1 VSCASSLKRM
11 SSQNL
16 SSLDRRNQQVRGG
29 ATCVTT
35 LKNSTTSVSKL
46 KKRPKTVSST
56 TLINF
61 QTIDRSRL
69 FRSNCAN
76 LLFNRCRHRVRKK
89 INKNCKKVKLLH
101 RDNTA
106 NASHKQVWFRQVLNS
121 SCVKISPCRVA
132 V

>member
-1 VSCASSLKRM
+1 MSCASSLKPM

-16 SSLDRRNQQVRGG
+16 FSLDIRSQQVRGE

-35 LKNSTTSVSKL
+35 LKSSTTSVSTL

-56 TLINF
+56 RLINF

-69 FRSNCAN
+69 FRSNSAN
-76 LLFNRCRHRVRKK
+76 LLFNYCRHRVRRK
-89 INKNCKKVKLLH
+89 ISKSRKKVKLLH

-106 NASHKQVWFRQVLNS
+106 NASRKQVWSRQMLNS
-121 SCVKISPCRVA
+121 SCVKISLCRVA